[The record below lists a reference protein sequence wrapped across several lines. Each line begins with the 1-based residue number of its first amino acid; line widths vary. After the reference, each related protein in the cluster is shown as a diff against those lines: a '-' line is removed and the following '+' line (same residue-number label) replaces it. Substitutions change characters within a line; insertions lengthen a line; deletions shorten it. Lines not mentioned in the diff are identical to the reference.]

1 MAFASPDFEKLN
13 LIYSAIRDIDKIRE
27 SKSEDKFDEIM
38 NVIKDIKKQEF
49 DKENTEKV
57 IMGIRNA
64 LVRIYMNSL
73 GNLNNTIALQSQF
86 KDKAEASVCRE
97 DTEEKVFT
105 GTVIMNDENSSI
117 TEQVETTRTFDRTNT
132 NVKIIDTAI

>member
-13 LIYSAIRDIDKIRE
+13 LIYSAIRDIDKIRA

-49 DKENTEKV
+49 DEENTEKV

-64 LVRIYMNSL
+64 LVKIYVNSL

-86 KDKAEASVCRE
+86 KDKAEIVYRE
-97 DTEEKVFT
+97 DPEERVFT
-105 GTVIMNDENSSI
+105 GTVIMNDDVSKI
-117 TEQVETTRTFDRTNT
+117 EQAIPAEIPEKLFTTQGDS
-132 NVKIIDTAI
+132 AINYNI